1 MAEAG
6 NIEAPE
12 SSPSTPSTERDFR
25 NFGWAKGF
33 KIGIFFYDKK

>member
-12 SSPSTPSTERDFR
+12 SFFSTPSTERDFR
-25 NFGWAKGF
+25 NFDRPKGF
-33 KIGIFFYDKK
+33 KIGIFFLR